1 DAQVAE
7 IEQLTA
13 DNPVQQARMSEL
25 RTRLAARMQA
35 LNENLKLRQDEG
47 FDAAR
52 ASIATHR
59 GKQLMDELRTFIGTM
74 TQHERELLVERD
86 TKSDRTYR
94 ESLTTGLMSGLMALV
109 AAAAVLVLFVRQ
121 LKVRHAAASTIAEQR
136 ERLRT
141 TLASIGDAVITTD
154 VDGNVTNLN
163 PVAET
168 LTGWTTGEAR
178 GQPLETVFRIVNEET
193 RQTVENP
200 ATRALR
206 EGVIVGLANHTVL
219 IAKDGRERA
228 IDDSAAPIRCKDGEI
243 VGCVL
248 VFRDVT
254 ERREADNIVRRSERV
269 LSDFF
274 DQASV
279 GLHWVGPD
287 GIILRANQTE
297 LDMLG
302 YHREEYVG
310 RSITEFHVDQPVIQD
325 ILACLTRGQTLHEY
339 PSRMRRKDG
348 AIRDVLINSSAY
360 TEAGKFVH
368 TRCFTR
374 DVTELKQAELDLR
387 RSEAHKRLMF
397 ETTLDC
403 IISIDHEGTVTEFN
417 AAAERTFVLRREDA
431 IGRELAS
438 LIIPPAYREPHRQG
452 LARYL
457 ATGEG
462 PVLNQRLELSALR
475 ADGSEFPIELTVTR
489 IPLDGPPVFTAYLR
503 DITERKAVERAQA
516 RLAAIVATSEDAII
530 SKSSEGIIQTWN
542 AAAERLFGYS
552 AEEATGKHITLII
565 PTDRLA
571 EEDQIIAQLKA
582 GEAFEHF
589 QTIRQRKD
597 GRLVDVSITVSPLID
612 AEGKFVGASKIVRDI
627 TRDKAAEQK
636 IRGLMEDLQ
645 DADRRKDEFLATLAH
660 ELRNPLAPIRNTLEI
675 LKHQDLDRERLMEAR
690 GTMERQ
696 LGQMVRLVDD
706 LLDVSRITRD
716 RLELRRERVELASIV
731 HHAVE
736 SSRPLAEAAG
746 HHLTVTLPQ
755 DHCYLDA
762 DPVRLAQVFGNL
774 LSNACKYTEPGGK
787 IDLVAEQ
794 VDDHVVVKI
803 KDTGIGIPADKLD
816 AIFEMFA
823 QVTTALEHS
832 QGGLGIG
839 LTLVKRL
846 VELHGGQVQV
856 SSDGLGQGSEFRVR
870 LPLLT
875 QPPKSPRTPS
885 PPPAEQTPI
894 MSRRILVVDD
904 NKDAAFTLSM
914 LLKITGNETMLAH
927 DGLEAVAAAERFR
940 PDLVLLDIG
949 LPKLN
954 GYEVARRIRAEPW
967 GQSMVL
973 VASTGWGQDEDRRK
987 SQEAGFNHHLVKPI
1001 RHDDLEKLL
1010 KECDG
1015 NSP

>member
-1 DAQVAE
+1 MDRPTDRWLILGAGIALILMLANVAVTFQNTRRLREDAQRVTHTHEVLTALENLLSLAKDAETGQRGYIITGDLKYQAPYHALLAELDAQFAE
-7 IEQLTA
+7 IAQLTA
-13 DNPVQQARMSEL
+13 DNPVQQARIPEL
-25 RTRLAARMQA
+25 RSRLAARMQEMTKN
-35 LNENLKLRQDEG
+35 LNLRRDEG

-52 ASIATHR
+52 DSIMTDR
-59 GKQLMDELRTFIGTM
+59 GLNLMTAVRSLVGEM
-74 TQHERELLVERD
+74 TQHERELLVARNA
-86 TKSDRTYR
+86 KSDSTYR

-109 AAAAVLVLFVRQ
+109 AAAAVLVLFLRQ
-121 LKVRHAAASTIAEQR
+121 LKIRNANALTIAEQR

-154 VDGNVTNLN
+154 MDGRVVNLN

-168 LTGWTTGEAR
+168 LTDWTNDEAR

-200 ATRALR
+200 AARALR
-206 EGVIVGLANHTVL
+206 DGVIVGLANHTVL
-219 IAKDGRERA
+219 IAKNGHERA
-228 IDDSAAPIRCKDGEI
+228 IDDSAAPIRCQDGEI

-248 VFRDVT
+248 VFRDIT
-254 ERREADNIVRRSERV
+254 ERR
-269 LSDFF
+269 
-274 DQASV
+274 
-279 GLHWVGPD
+279 
-287 GIILRANQTE
+287 QTE
-297 LDMLG
+297 N
-302 YHREEYVG
+302 R
-310 RSITEFHVDQPVIQD
+310 
-325 ILACLTRGQTLHEY
+325 
-339 PSRMRRKDG
+339 
-348 AIRDVLINSSAY
+348 
-360 TEAGKFVH
+360 
-368 TRCFTR
+368 
-374 DVTELKQAELDLR
+374 LR
-387 RSEAHKRLMF
+387 RSEAHKTLMF

-403 IISIDHEGTVTEFN
+403 IISINHEGTITEFN
-417 AAAERTFVLRREDA
+417 AAAERTFGLRRTDA

-462 PVLNQRLELSALR
+462 PVLNRRLELSALR

-503 DITERKAVERAQA
+503 DITERKAVEGVQA

-530 SKSSEGIIQTWN
+530 SKSPDGIIQSWN
-542 AAAERLFGYS
+542 AAAERLFGYTA
-552 AEEATGKHITLII
+552 AEAIGRPITLVI
-565 PTDRLA
+565 PPDRIN
-571 EEDQIIAQLKA
+571 EEDRILAKLRA
-582 GEAFEHF
+582 RELVDHF

-597 GRLVDVSITVSPLID
+597 GQLVAVSITVSPIVD
-612 AEGKFVGASKIVRDI
+612 AEGQLIGASKIVRDI
-627 TRDKAAEQK
+627 TREKAAEQQ
-636 IRGLMEDLQ
+636 IQGLMAELQ

-675 LKHQDLDRERLMEAR
+675 LKRQNLDGDTLTEAR
-690 GTMERQ
+690 ATMDRQ

-716 RLELRRERVELASIV
+716 KLELRRERVELASIV

-736 SSRPLAEAAG
+736 TSRPLAEAAG
-746 HHLTVTLPQ
+746 HQLTVTLPP
-755 DHCYLDA
+755 DPLYLDA
-762 DPVRLAQVFGNL
+762 DPIRLAQVFGNL
-774 LSNACKYTEPGGK
+774 LSNACKYTEPGGR
-787 IDLVAEQ
+787 IDLAAER
-794 VDDHVVVKI
+794 VDDSVVVRV
-803 KDTGIGIPADKLD
+803 KDTGIGIPVDKLD
-816 AIFEMFA
+816 AVFELFA
-823 QVTTALEHS
+823 QVATALERS

-839 LTLVKRL
+839 LTLAKRL
-846 VELHGGQVQV
+846 VELHGGHVEV
-856 SSDGLGQGSEFRVR
+856 SSDGPGTGSEFRVR
-870 LPLLT
+870 LPLLI
-875 QPPKSPRTPS
+875 QPPAPLPPSTPS
-885 PPPAEQTPI
+885 AEQTPI

-914 LLKITGNETMLAH
+914 LLKITGNETILAH

-1015 NSP
+1015 GEVTAR